1 MKAQMLK
8 AAHTYAGLSEIVHVK
23 PAHPTIKNK
32 IFMHLIKNAFLH
44 KPLIANCNQSDRMS
58 H

>member
-32 IFMHLIKNAFLH
+32 IFMLIKNAFLH